1 MESEKRLYICEICGA
16 DFKTPGA
23 KGGHKRAHQL
33 KISREELL
41 AELRRLANVSGR
53 APTMKMMDEQ
63 GAYSAACIRQRFG
76 TWGDALQEIGLSPN
90 IRYDIPSSEVKED
103 IRTIA
108 TKLGR
113 PPTSPEYRE
122 RGDFSVSLAQNLF
135 GSWNEAL
142 AAAGFEPQCEHRI
155 PDDGPLDEIRTLV
168 EALGK
173 VPTATDM
180 DEYGRFSCRCYFDRW
195 DGWQAAVRS
204 VGHEPVGRPSGPA
217 NGNWK
222 ADSKDER
229 RYYGPNWKAQRA
241 KALERD
247 SYVCQTPGC
256 DWSHTAHRG
265 AFGRGLHG
273 HHIQPLSSFED
284 RDDDVD
290 FERANRLENLVTVC
304 VQHHRLWERA
314 APLRP
319 DTNRSPRD

>member
-1 MESEKRLYICEICGA
+1 MESENQLYMCEICGA
-16 DFKTPGA
+16 EFETPGA
-23 KGGHKRAHQL
+23 KGGHKRGHQL

-41 AELRRLANVSGR
+41 AELRRLANVSER
-53 APTMKMMDEQ
+53 APTMKMMDEH
-63 GAYSAACIRQRFG
+63 GAYSASCVRKRFG

-90 IRYDIPSSEVKED
+90 VRYNVPSAEVLED
-103 IRTIA
+103 IRTVA
-108 TKLGR
+108 ANLGR
-113 PPTSPEYRE
+113 PPTSVEYCE
-122 RGDFSVSLAQNLF
+122 QGDFSVTLTQRLF

-142 AAAGFEPQCEHRI
+142 FSAGFEPQFEYRI
-155 PDDGPLDEIRTLV
+155 PENVLLDEIRTLV
-168 EALGK
+168 ETLGE

-180 DEYGRFSCRCYFDRW
+180 NEYGRFSHRCYFDRW
-195 DGWQAAVRS
+195 DGWQAAVRAA
-204 VGHEPVGRPSGPA
+204 GYEPVGRPSGPA

-256 DWSHTAHRG
+256 DWSQTAHRE
-265 AFGRGLHG
+265 AFGKGLHV

-284 RDDDVD
+284 RGDDVD

-304 VQHHRLWERA
+304 VQHHRLWERIS
-314 APLRP
+314 PLRP
-319 DTNRSPRD
+319 DTSRSP